1 MAATCVAL
9 LLIGSDVA
17 VPSIG
22 RSRMLPLHLVVIQIG
37 IVAGHISMRCATVL
51 DRAGSLGLD
60 HSTASLLTRIL
71 TGLYGLRVEVAR

>member
-1 MAATCVAL
+1 MVIVSTCYGLGRIPTLSSVMAATCVAL

-37 IVAGHISMRCATVL
+37 IVA
-51 DRAGSLGLD
+51 
-60 HSTASLLTRIL
+60 
-71 TGLYGLRVEVAR
+71 